1 MQEKADKSS
10 KRHPT
15 SSEQNAG
22 LGTPAGED
30 SAAENETD
38 ALSDDELAVF
48 RKIMGEIEGQEDGDD
63 KPADNADLN
72 AEEQER
78 LQSILEST
86 EDVKEGANTAGDAD
100 DDDDDLDADQ
110 QKAFESIMAQ
120 IEGGAEEE
128 PPAEPVKAE
137 SDPAEEADDETDFA
151 AELEK
156 VAKLADSGASE
167 DAADAGDADDD
178 DDDLNEDQQKAFES
192 ILAQIES
199 GDDGDGSGE
208 ANIDKAKTDLSAE
221 AEEQAPIAKDVLSA
235 DAEAEPSSNDA
246 HQAVNAKL
254 TDETKKTG
262 ITTPSKREP
271 KAAPAKKDDV
281 PQPDKE
287 TLMADDSTVIGKSGI
302 TPKKKKW
309 LLSVAVI
316 CAFLGVGIGGIFIWR
331 GQRSDHH
338 DAQPPVAQQPMAT
351 ASTSTEPALP
361 AVAPPEPERP
371 ENTEAT
377 DVARLKQVA
386 GALDRLRGKLVA
398 KQGEIDEL
406 RAYYQSGIDAEMKRI
421 LDTVRKSGNST
432 ISFKAAMA
440 DAHISLGL
448 SAIQR
453 RNTYIR
459 RLKTPLKALDRD
471 SEELLYLSRKANI
484 FAIMADKSSDI
495 DVEGFVKHATDVM
508 DAHRRRLSQ
517 LNIDAVDVIPISLK
531 SLWQEIAQRLPVK
544 PATSAPSASAP
555 QVDNSA
561 IWKAICAGDYS
572 RKDHLTALSAEA
584 ARCLSAWKGK
594 DLFLNG
600 LNDLDPE
607 AARALINW
615 KGDWLGL
622 NGLTELTPEVAS
634 YLARWKGKTLSL
646 NGLSRLSPQVVAIL
660 SEWSGEQIELINVKH
675 SLDWDN
681 PRIRIFFRKNCNAS
695 KKRWRNRS

>member
-22 LGTPAGED
+22 LGTPAGGD

-48 RKIMGEIEGQEDGDD
+48 RKIMGEIEGQEDGGD

-86 EDVKEGANTAGDAD
+86 EDVKEGANTAGD
-100 DDDDDLDADQ
+100 DDLDADQ

-120 IEGGAEEE
+120 IEGGTEEE

-137 SDPAEEADDETDFA
+137 SNQAEEADDETDFA

-156 VAKLADSGASE
+156 VAKLADSDASE
-167 DAADAGDADDD
+167 DATDAGDD

-208 ANIDKAKTDLSAE
+208 ANIDKAKADLSAE

-235 DAEAEPSSNDA
+235 DAEAEPSPNDA

-254 TDETKKTG
+254 TDETKKAG
-262 ITTPSKREP
+262 ITTPSKRDP
-271 KAAPAKKDDV
+271 KAAPAKRDDV

-287 TLMADDSTVIGKSGI
+287 TAMADDSTVIGKSGI

-316 CAFLGVGIGGIFIWR
+316 CAFLGVGLGGIFIWR

-351 ASTSTEPALP
+351 VSTEPALP
-361 AVAPPEPERP
+361 TVAPPEPERP
-371 ENTEAT
+371 ENTETT

-432 ISFKAAMA
+432 ISFKVAMA

-471 SEELLYLSRKANI
+471 GEELLYLSRKANI
-484 FAIMADKSSDI
+484 FAVMADKSSDI

-555 QVDNSA
+555 QVDNPA

-660 SEWSGEQIELINVKH
+660 SEWPGEQIELINVKH

-681 PRIRIFFRKNCNAS
+681 PRIRIFFSEELQRKQKAME
-695 KKRWRNRS
+695 K